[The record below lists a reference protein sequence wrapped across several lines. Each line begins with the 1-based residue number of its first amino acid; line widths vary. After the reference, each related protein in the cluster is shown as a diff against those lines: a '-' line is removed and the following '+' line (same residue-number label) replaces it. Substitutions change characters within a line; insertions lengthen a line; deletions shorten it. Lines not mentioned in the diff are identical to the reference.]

1 MVFEF
6 GDTLNKF
13 IDACLQNSTLSAIAH
28 SPIWT
33 AVVCV
38 CVMMLIALLVFDASM
53 GQVVRFGFWAT
64 MCMVGLMILHNRVIM
79 YEAET
84 SSRAHAYKEVFVP
97 APMMEHTTGY
107 VPAKPTLPSEQS

>member
-1 MVFEF
+1 VFEF

-38 CVMMLIALLVFDASM
+38 CVMMLIVFMIIDTSM

-97 APMMEHTTGY
+97 APMMEYTTGY
-107 VPAKPTLPSEQS
+107 VPAKPTLPSEQ

>member
-6 GDTLNKF
+6 GDTLNRF
-13 IDACLQNSTLSAIAH
+13 IDACLQNSTLNTIAH

-38 CVMMLIALLVFDASM
+38 CVMMLIVFINIDTSV

-64 MCMVGLMILHNRVIM
+64 MCMVGLMILHNRVLM
-79 YEAET
+79 YEVESTARTIAQE
-84 SSRAHAYKEVFVP
+84 EVFAP
-97 APMMEHTTGY
+97 APMLEHTTGY
-107 VPAKPTLPSEQS
+107 VAAKPKLPQE